1 MASKRKFAGE
11 NSQALVPV
19 KKQKQHQVALLNQGG
34 GVQAVGG
41 NGYGIIPEF
50 FFYEL
55 TLVSR
60 EVRFFT
66 WCALSA

>member
-34 GVQAVGG
+34 GVQAVGD
-41 NGYGIIPEF
+41 NGCGIIPEF
-50 FFYEL
+50 FL
-55 TLVSR
+55 L
-60 EVRFFT
+60 
-66 WCALSA
+66 